1 MEFHDDDQIFD
12 PEFLHNN
19 FHEPLMEFE
28 IEIAD
33 GFSIILTNEDYKKY
47 FDPSQEPNYDEKK
60 DIDIDTDSEND
71 DDKTTTKTTNGEENT
86 KTVPEK
92 ETNNDDKPGTSK
104 DNTQE
109 TPQKSGKKRKPQKD
123 ENPETDSKKS
133 KSHKKSKPSDKKNKK
148 PEPSSDED
156 SSDDEEINKL
166 NKAAEKIPTYKS
178 IKSLVKH
185 RYYKVLDL
193 IDVETKQGRTIRL
206 KLEDNDVSDKVS
218 FESNLTAKRLKAKE
232 RQQKH
237 RKNMTSEQKKKSNE
251 CTKQKMR
258 KCRSSKDDKAKEL
271 ERKRNREKR
280 YLQRQLKKI
289 GIKYDVTDKID
300 INQHNFNVYMK
311 SLQWHQCPHCNRRV
325 IQSCFSKF
333 KCHKN
338 CTLFGPDNDMD
349 PLPVPPELLDL
360 TFIEKQ
366 LIARVHCVI
375 SLYKFKKCQYKYKG
389 QVINFSQDVQSVAD
403 HLPHLVEDLDNVV
416 VVKLRNSIHSE
427 DFVVRKQKVLNALI
441 WLKQNNP
448 YYSDITIDYQNLDTL
463 PVDGNV
469 FDKVNKMDQFEKD
482 QSETDE
488 ENIDDNNDIVFSHV
502 PDSLNTSV
510 KKSFNNF
517 LIWPSLGTTPINE
530 FSSPGYISLCF
541 PHLFPYGKADYT
553 IARPYKVNLSDYIHH
568 LMLYKDGRFS
578 QDERFR
584 YFMMNSHM
592 RWTSLNLGNVY
603 VKKNSIFSKMTMMQL
618 KEHFQENPW
627 IADQIMHFGSRIR
640 TTKSYWNSR
649 CSELLDMVHQ
659 LGTPTVF
666 FTLSSADYHWPDLY
680 RLLGYDVTSLSNAEK
695 SNLISQNPLIAD
707 TFFYLRSKFFLEKCF
722 KQQFDVTDIW
732 YRYEFQHRGSIHLHG
747 LAWLKDAP
755 SIKDSMTPDEE
766 KTVINYFDKLI
777 SCENPDVNILPV
789 TPHPCQLDLH
799 DIDDLDLDLS
809 QLINHVQ
816 RHTKCSRAHCLRQV
830 GNTKSLKCRYKFPK
844 ELLSETTIEKQD
856 GKIVD
861 INFKRND
868 PILNKYNKWVL
879 QTWRSNIDF
888 SPILNKEIVYRYIA
902 KYASKSE
909 IKSICYN
916 EVLSDILN
924 RSTNDNDLSKKAI
937 RKLLVTSC
945 GERDYCAQEVMHYLM
960 GYHLYSSSREFVVI
974 NLKSFDW
981 SPVTSS
987 RSSRNILDYYAKRQP
1002 MYEKLSLFQ
1011 IAKYFKVH
1019 DGKLILRSRQAIV
1032 RFFPRF
1038 TKDKNEDMFYTYMSQ
1053 IFYPWRSIDDLMVV
1067 DDSMKLII
1075 DLSYNKYIKYSQFE
1089 KTDVENDDPIDAN
1102 LPKPTEKDKEAI
1114 LSSYNPNKNTEK
1126 NASQTTKDNDYQWD
1140 YMSNVISKETIQ
1152 VLQEKIQTKLDK
1164 DISITLDL
1172 TTLNDDQMTVFLYV
1186 KNMTDEISQ
1195 GNIIKSSFAI
1205 VQGMPGTGK
1214 TYLLKCC
1221 VQYISATLAKFQNTM
1236 KICSTNEA
1244 TNDENNKK
1252 IRSLSQNIA
1261 TIKAQNN
1268 NRTAFLSSDDA
1279 ANGLTN
1285 VLSICKNAKV
1295 MLKKNIN
1302 VSRGLVNGSIGIVK
1316 HIVYELG
1323 QKPPS
1328 IPMCVLVQFESVD
1341 LHDLQINYV
1350 PITPICNTWY
1360 RSGVL
1365 CSRIQLP
1372 IALCWACTIHKSQGL
1387 TLKFMVLD
1395 AGKSEFALGLLYVAL
1410 SRVPDKESLCL
1421 VLALTLDRL
1430 NSVRKS
1436 KQFIVRRKFLRKLR
1450 KMSLI

>member
-1 MEFHDDDQIFD
+1 
-12 PEFLHNN
+12 
-19 FHEPLMEFE
+19 
-28 IEIAD
+28 
-33 GFSIILTNEDYKKY
+33 
-47 FDPSQEPNYDEKK
+47 
-60 DIDIDTDSEND
+60 
-71 DDKTTTKTTNGEENT
+71 
-86 KTVPEK
+86 
-92 ETNNDDKPGTSK
+92 
-104 DNTQE
+104 
-109 TPQKSGKKRKPQKD
+109 
-123 ENPETDSKKS
+123 
-133 KSHKKSKPSDKKNKK
+133 
-148 PEPSSDED
+148 
-156 SSDDEEINKL
+156 
-166 NKAAEKIPTYKS
+166 
-178 IKSLVKH
+178 
-185 RYYKVLDL
+185 
-193 IDVETKQGRTIRL
+193 
-206 KLEDNDVSDKVS
+206 
-218 FESNLTAKRLKAKE
+218 
-232 RQQKH
+232 
-237 RKNMTSEQKKKSNE
+237 
-251 CTKQKMR
+251 
-258 KCRSSKDDKAKEL
+258 
-271 ERKRNREKR
+271 
-280 YLQRQLKKI
+280 
-289 GIKYDVTDKID
+289 
-300 INQHNFNVYMK
+300 
-311 SLQWHQCPHCNRRV
+311 
-325 IQSCFSKF
+325 
-333 KCHKN
+333 
-338 CTLFGPDNDMD
+338 
-349 PLPVPPELLDL
+349 
-360 TFIEKQ
+360 
-366 LIARVHCVI
+366 
-375 SLYKFKKCQYKYKG
+375 
-389 QVINFSQDVQSVAD
+389 
-403 HLPHLVEDLDNVV
+403 
-416 VVKLRNSIHSE
+416 
-427 DFVVRKQKVLNALI
+427 
-441 WLKQNNP
+441 
-448 YYSDITIDYQNLDTL
+448 
-463 PVDGNV
+463 
-469 FDKVNKMDQFEKD
+469 
-482 QSETDE
+482 
-488 ENIDDNNDIVFSHV
+488 
-502 PDSLNTSV
+502 
-510 KKSFNNF
+510 
-517 LIWPSLGTTPINE
+517 
-530 FSSPGYISLCF
+530 
-541 PHLFPYGKADYT
+541 
-553 IARPYKVNLSDYIHH
+553 
-568 LMLYKDGRFS
+568 
-578 QDERFR
+578 
-584 YFMMNSHM
+584 
-592 RWTSLNLGNVY
+592 
-603 VKKNSIFSKMTMMQL
+603 MTMMQL

-649 CSELLDMVHQ
+649 CSELLDM
-659 LGTPTVF
+659 
-666 FTLSSADYHWPDLY
+666 
-680 RLLGYDVTSLSNAEK
+680 
-695 SNLISQNPLIAD
+695 
-707 TFFYLRSKFFLEKCF
+707 
-722 KQQFDVTDIW
+722 
-732 YRYEFQHRGSIHLHG
+732 
-747 LAWLKDAP
+747 
-755 SIKDSMTPDEE
+755 
-766 KTVINYFDKLI
+766 
-777 SCENPDVNILPV
+777 
-789 TPHPCQLDLH
+789 LDLH

-830 GNTKSLKCRYKFPK
+830 GSTKSLKCRYKFPK

-888 SPILNKEIVYRYIA
+888 SPILNKEIDYRYIA

-909 IKSICYN
+909 IKSVCYN

-960 GYHLYSSSREFVVI
+960 GYHLYSCSREFVVI
-974 NLKSFDW
+974 NLKSLDW

-1221 VQYISATLAKFQNTM
+1221 VQYISATLGKQSVKNTM
-1236 KICSTNEA
+1236 KICSNNEA

-1436 KQFIVRRKFLRKLR
+1436 KQFITIPNSNCSESQVNKERTTHMKSSYSHTKYMKEYRKCLTSQK
-1450 KMSLI
+1450 KWK